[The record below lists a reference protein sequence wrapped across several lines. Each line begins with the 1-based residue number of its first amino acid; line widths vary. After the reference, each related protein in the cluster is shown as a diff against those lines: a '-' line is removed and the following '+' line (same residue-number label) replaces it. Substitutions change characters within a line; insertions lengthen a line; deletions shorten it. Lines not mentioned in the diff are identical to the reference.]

1 MLRNS
6 CRTFVAED
14 MRRKVE
20 KGVVGSVG
28 IGGDGGVRAVECI
41 ESAWGK
47 WTSQLVPSLLNNLTV
62 GTHSEYFLLP
72 RSCAHSNESEI
83 IFNNV
88 VLSYFF

>member
-1 MLRNS
+1 MLRIS

-47 WTSQLVPSLLNNLTV
+47 WTSQLVHPYSDGLTL
-62 GTHSEYFLLP
+62 GTYSEYFLLP
-72 RSCAHSNESEI
+72 RSCPHSNESEI
-83 IFNNV
+83 VFNNV
-88 VLSYFF
+88 VLSLFS